1 MGRIKNLARLFSGS
15 PLMKARIYKRI
26 SAIPARGERIK
37 TAAITNE
44 RGVALIVVILAISI
58 IVALTIQLNRDMR
71 AQMYAAANLSDQTRL
86 RYVAE
91 SGIYAAQALLLADK
105 NGFDALTEDWANTE
119 MVSLKSEEFFDNA
132 SFKLTIEDE
141 GGKININNLVAGK
154 DREMLL
160 RLLTGPYFHLK
171 EEAAGALLDSIKDW
185 IDGDDDA
192 SGKGSEEG
200 AKNGALDC
208 IEELLMI
215 TGVSREVFYG
225 SEAIYGL
232 SRCLS
237 VFGDGKININTAPRP
252 VLLALSAQMTGEAV
266 EALDAYRRDEK
277 NSVADVGWVQGV
289 PEATGLNIPVGSLT
303 VKSDIFQIKAVGVQG
318 RMKRQIDVVVSRD
331 AGRTKIATLSWKV
344 E

>member
-1 MGRIKNLARLFSGS
+1 MHARV
-15 PLMKARIYKRI
+15 YKGI

-141 GGKININNLVAGK
+141 GGKININKLVAGNAYNVPV
-154 DREMLL
+154 REMLL
-160 RLLTGPYFHLK
+160 RLLTGPSFRL
-171 EEAAGALLDSIKDW
+171 EDASAGEILDSIKDW

-200 AKNGALDC
+200 AKNAPLDC

-215 TGVSREVFYG
+215 KGVSRELFYG
-225 SEAIYGL
+225 SEGNYGL
-232 SRCLS
+232 SRCLG

-252 VLLALSAQMTGEAV
+252 VLLALSAQMTEEAA

-277 NSVADVGWVQGV
+277 NSLADVGWVQGV
-289 PEATGLNIPVGSLT
+289 PEAVGLNIPVGSLT

-318 RMKRQIDVVVSRD
+318 KMKRQIDAVVSRD